1 MRFRKHVL
9 AVMALS
15 LTIIASIASP
25 PALAAPAGA
34 DQTTIT
40 VDTLDLSPFVITEN
54 NVKSGFSIDVLDE
67 IATRRGWTITYG
79 PDATVSE
86 ILSNVAEG
94 RADAALGAIAITAD
108 RAGALDFSQPLYN
121 GGLQI
126 LVPAGT
132 ASRSLPGL
140 AEFLKVLFS
149 QTMLVWLAAALAIA
163 LIPGHITWLL
173 ERRHSESM
181 VSRAYFPGIVQAIGW
196 SLGMLATQPDNS
208 PKHWASRT
216 LGLALAFVSI
226 IFVSLFTATL
236 TANLTVSKIG
246 SQISS
251 PSDLFGRSVCTMAD
265 TTAAD
270 YLTEIGVDFDA
281 KASIDDCYAGLKA
294 RNFEAVVFDAPVL
307 TYYVANGGAG
317 TQVVGRVF
325 EKEDYGAVF
334 RSGSEL
340 RRQFDETMLGM
351 REDGTFDLIKTK
363 WFGDDGTRS
372 VGSR

>member
-1 MRFRKHVL
+1 MRFRNHVL
-9 AVMALS
+9 AVIALL
-15 LTIIASIASP
+15 LTIIASLP
-25 PALAAPAGA
+25 TLAAPAGA

-40 VDTLDLSPFVITEN
+40 VDTLDLTPFVITEN
-54 NVKSGFSIDVLDE
+54 NVKSGFSIDVLNE

-79 PDATVSE
+79 PDGPVSE
-86 ILSNVAEG
+86 ILQNVADG
-94 RADAALGAIAITAD
+94 RADAALGAIAITAE
-108 RAGALDFSQPLYN
+108 RARALDFSQPLYN

-126 LVPAGT
+126 LVPT
-132 ASRSLPGL
+132 STTSRSLPGL
-140 AEFLKVLFS
+140 AEFLQVLFS

-173 ERRHSESM
+173 ERRHGDSM

-196 SLGMLATQPDNS
+196 SLGMLATQPDKY

-251 PSDLFGRSVCTMAD
+251 PSDLFGKSVCTLAD
-265 TTAAD
+265 STADD
-270 YLTEIGVDFDA
+270 YLTKLGVDFDA
-281 KASIDDCYAGLKA
+281 KSAIDDCYTGLKT
-294 RNFEAVVFDAPVL
+294 RNFDAVVFDAPVL

-317 TQVVGRVF
+317 TTQVVGRVF
-325 EKEDYGAVF
+325 EKEDYGTVF
-334 RSGSEL
+334 RRGSEL

-363 WFGDDGTRS
+363 WFGDDGTGS
-372 VGSR
+372 VGSG